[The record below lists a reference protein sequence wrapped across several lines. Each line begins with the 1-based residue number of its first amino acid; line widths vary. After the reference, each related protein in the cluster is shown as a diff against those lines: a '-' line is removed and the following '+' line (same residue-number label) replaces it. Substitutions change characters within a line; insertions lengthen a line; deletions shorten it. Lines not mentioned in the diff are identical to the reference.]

1 MGNDTDT
8 TVIDL
13 LLAQHHQIEQL
24 LHRVSSTLGTAK
36 REPFEDLV
44 RMLAVHEAAEEEIVH
59 PFARRSGID
68 QGQVDSRLAEEKE
81 AKHVLSSLYELGVEN
96 VEFDTKFQEFAH
108 AVIEHARNE
117 EKEEFSHLAEHCSR
131 AELTGLATLVR
142 AAEAIAPTRPH
153 PDGGES
159 AAANLLAG
167 PPLAIFDRV
176 RDMVRDWSRKVGS

>member
-1 MGNDTDT
+1 MPTDTDA
-8 TVIDL
+8 TVIEL
-13 LLAQHHQIEQL
+13 LLAQHDQIEQL
-24 LHRVSSTLGTAK
+24 LHRVSSIQSTAK

-44 RMLAVHEAAEEEIVH
+44 RLLAVHESAEEEILH

-68 QGQVDSRLAEEKE
+68 QGIVDNRLAEENQ
-81 AKHVLSSLYELGVEN
+81 AKHVLSELYELGVEN

-108 AVIEHARNE
+108 NVIEHARNE
-117 EKEEFSHLAEHCSR
+117 EKEEFNHLAEHCNR
-131 AELTGLATLVR
+131 TELTRLATLVR

-153 PDGGES
+153 PSGGES

-176 RDMVRDWSRKVGS
+176 RDMVRDWNRKAGE